1 MNWRIVGM
9 SESSVDQ
16 YADMED
22 ETNETYPMSDG
33 ISMRDQSLDGVPG
46 YIVMEEFE
54 ETWAE

>member
-1 MNWRIVGM
+1 M